1 MINNNNNNLG
11 ITYIAILITEIML
24 IMEKKYKLIFQ
35 ITNEFRFLDD
45 RVLQTPPEPS
55 WLPYPITEFADR
67 TEARGRLS
75 KSERDVAVKNCENLA
90 DGSKNNLLHRID
102 YVGSLEQYFIVI
114 IIGIEIS
121 AAFGLLVYGIIRFGK
136 IYEVFS
142 RYHIISF

>member
-1 MINNNNNNLG
+1 
-11 ITYIAILITEIML
+11 ML